1 MTDVIVLQNLT
12 VENYKQFLDQTVVD
26 KINEYLEENFFI
38 DDMIDFIDDYGTDAF
53 LNHYN
58 TYVEL
63 GENYSYGAVDA
74 FIDEFGF
81 ELLSEDHFQ
90 NSYEGAYVSGAE
102 FAEQHYENMGYDPIP
117 SWVTVDWEATWDRC
131 LSYDC
136 TFNNGYVFKSN
147 W

>member
-1 MTDVIVLQNLT
+1 MTQTEVVYTQEVQDKFDALYMKNYHDEDMHNFIAEYGAQN
-12 VENYKQFLDQTVVD
+12 
-26 KINEYLEENFFI
+26 
-38 DDMIDFIDDYGTDAF
+38 F
-53 LNHYN
+53 LNYYD

-63 GENYSYGAVDA
+63 GEDYSYGAVDA

-81 ELLSEDHFQ
+81 DLLSVDNFQ
-90 NSYEGAYVSGAE
+90 DSYEGQYESGAE

-117 SWVTVDWEATWDRC
+117 SWVTVDWEATWDRF

-136 TFNNGYVFKSN
+136 TFNNGYVFKNN